1 MHYYQFNIGDYA
13 SHTSRL
19 TLMEDLAYRRMID
32 LYYLNEQPLIG
43 CVADVAREIGLSEHV
58 NSVDYVLGK
67 FFNKSETGFSQKRID
82 LEIKKYKSNAKNK
95 SKAGKASAKARQA
108 KASREVTPVKQTLNT
123 EPTHE
128 QLNINQ
134 EPITNNQEPITNKV
148 TKDIVTSV
156 PKFDF
161 KKELLLLG
169 VDNQILDDW
178 LVVRKKKRAS
188 NTKTALKLIITEI
201 TKTGLMVNDAIEYA
215 ASKSWSGF
223 KAQWYFNENPVG
235 VVKQYSDT
243 TAKNIQ
249 NLEGD
254 W

>member
-1 MHYYQFNIGDYA
+1 
-13 SHTSRL
+13 
-19 TLMEDLAYRRMID
+19 MEDLAYRRMID

-58 NSVDYVLGK
+58 NSVDYILGK
-67 FFNKSETGFSQKRID
+67 FFTKSETGFSQKRID

-178 LVVRKKKRAS
+178 LTVRKKKKAS
-188 NTKTALKLIITEI
+188 NTKTALKGLITEI

-235 VVKQYSDT
+235 IVKQYSDT